1 MNHVVRLIPFH
12 WKVIK
17 VLTLNRRLSSAVH
30 ASELDDSTTKELP
43 NSNIEDDDLEHGMNP
58 WVGLEAT
65 GDHVLAHTFGQRRH

>member
-43 NSNIEDDDLEHGMNP
+43 NSNIEDDDLKHGMNP